1 MKGTR
6 AAVRY
11 AKALKDL
18 ALEQGVLEKVRD
30 DMKLI
35 SDVCKS
41 NHDFTVVMDSPII
54 RTDKK
59 QAILNEIFKG
69 KISKLTELFIN
80 VLAAKRRESYIE
92 AIAIEF
98 IKQFK
103 VHKKILTAIVTTASG
118 LDEEMRKKV
127 LEVVQGSGHS
137 EIELV
142 EKINEKLIGGFTLQV
157 GDKRVDASLA
167 KQIRR
172 LTMSFSENPYIK
184 EY

>member
-6 AAVRY
+6 AGVRY
-11 AKALKDL
+11 AKALKEL
-18 ALEQGVLEKVRD
+18 ALEQGVLENVRD

-35 SDVCKS
+35 SAVLNN
-41 NHDFTVVMDSPII
+41 NHDLLVVLKSPII
-54 RTDKK
+54 KTDKK
-59 QAILNEIFKG
+59 QSILAEVFKG
-69 KISKLTELFIN
+69 KISKLTELFIQI
-80 VLAAKRRESYIE
+80 LAAKRRESYLE

-98 IKQFK
+98 VKQFK
-103 VHKKILTAIVTTASG
+103 VHKKILTAVVTTASG
-118 LDEEMRKKV
+118 LDEGLRKKV

-137 EIELV
+137 EIELI

-172 LTMSFSENPYIK
+172 LNMSFSENPYIK
-184 EY
+184 EF

>member
-35 SDVCKS
+35 TAVCES
-41 NHDFTVVMDSPII
+41 NHDFAVMLNSPII
-54 RTDKK
+54 KTDKK
-59 QAILNEIFKG
+59 QAILSELFKG
-69 KISKLTELFIN
+69 KVSKLSELFLQI
-80 VLAAKRRESYIE
+80 LAAKRRESYIQ

-103 VHKKILTAIVTTASG
+103 EHKKILTAVVTTASG
-118 LDEEMRKKV
+118 LDEELRKKV
-127 LEVVQGSGHS
+127 LKVVQGSGHS
-137 EIELV
+137 EIEDRKSV
-142 EKINEKLIGGFTLQV
+142 V
-157 GDKRVDASLA
+157 
-167 KQIRR
+167 
-172 LTMSFSENPYIK
+172 
-184 EY
+184 

>member
-1 MKGTR
+1 MKGSR

-11 AKALKDL
+11 AKALKEL
-18 ALEQGVLEKVRD
+18 ALEQGVLEKVCD

-35 SDVCKS
+35 TSVCES
-41 NHDFTVVMDSPII
+41 NHDFAVMLQSPVIKA
-54 RTDKK
+54 DKK
-59 QAILNEIFKG
+59 QSILSEVFKG
-69 KISKLTELFIN
+69 KVSKLTELFLKI
-80 VLAAKRRESYIE
+80 LTSKRRESYIE

-98 IKQFK
+98 VKQFK
-103 VHKKILTAIVTTASG
+103 EHKKILTAVVTTAQG
-118 LDEEMRKKV
+118 LDEELRKKV
-127 LEVVQGSGHS
+127 LKVVQGSGNS

-167 KQIRR
+167 KQIRK
-172 LTMSFSENPYIK
+172 LSQSFSENPYIK

>member
-11 AKALKDL
+11 AKALKEL

-35 SDVCKS
+35 GSVCQS
-41 NHDFTVVMDSPII
+41 NHDFTVVMDSPVIK
-54 RTDKK
+54 TDKK
-59 QAILNEIFKG
+59 QAILNEVFKG
-69 KISKLTELFIN
+69 KISKLTELFLH
-80 VLAAKRRESYIE
+80 VLASKRRESYIE

-103 VHKKILTAIVTTASG
+103 EHKKILTALVTTASG
-118 LDEEMRKKV
+118 LDDELRKKV
-127 LEVVQGSGHS
+127 LAVVQGSGHS

-157 GDKRVDASLA
+157 GDKRIDASIA
-167 KQIRR
+167 KQVRK
-172 LTMSFSENPYIK
+172 LAMSFSENPYIK

>member
-11 AKALKDL
+11 AKALKEL
-18 ALEQGVLEKVRD
+18 ALEQGVLEKVCD

-35 SDVCKS
+35 SSVCQS
-41 NHDFTVVMDSPII
+41 NHDFAVVLDSPII
-54 RTDKK
+54 KIDKK
-59 QAILNEIFKG
+59 QAILKEVFNG
-69 KISKLTELFIN
+69 KICKLTELFIQI
-80 VLAAKRRESYIE
+80 LAAKRRESYIE

-103 VHKKILTAIVTTASG
+103 EHKKILSAVVTTAYG
-118 LDEEMRKKV
+118 LDEELRKKV

-142 EKINEKLIGGFTLQV
+142 EKINDKLIGGFTLQV

-167 KQIRR
+167 KQIRK
-172 LTMSFSENPYIK
+172 LSQSFNENPYIK

>member
-35 SDVCKS
+35 SEVCKS
-41 NHDFTVVMDSPII
+41 NHDFVVVLNSPII
-54 RTDKK
+54 KTDKK
-59 QAILNEIFKG
+59 QAIFAEVFKG
-69 KISKLTELFIN
+69 KISKLTELFIQ

-92 AIAIEF
+92 AVAIEF
-98 IKQFK
+98 VKQFK
-103 VHKKILTAIVTTASG
+103 EHKKILTAVVTTASG
-118 LDEEMRKKV
+118 LDEELRKKV
-127 LEVVQGSGHS
+127 LEVVQGGGHS
-137 EIELV
+137 EIELI

-157 GDKRVDASLA
+157 NDKRIDASLA
-167 KQIRR
+167 KQVRK
-172 LTMSFSENPYIK
+172 LAMSFSENPYIK

>member
-11 AKALKDL
+11 AKALKEL

-35 SDVCKS
+35 GSVCEN
-41 NHDFTVVMDSPII
+41 NHDFAVMLDSPII
-54 RTDKK
+54 KTDKK
-59 QAILNEIFKG
+59 QSILKEVFEG
-69 KISKLTELFIN
+69 KIFKLTELFIQI
-80 VLAAKRRESYIE
+80 LAAKRRESYIE

-103 VHKKILTAIVTTASG
+103 EHKKILTAIVTTASG
-118 LDEEMRKKV
+118 LDDELRKKV
-127 LEVVQGSGHS
+127 LEVVKGSGNS
-137 EIELV
+137 EVELIE
-142 EKINEKLIGGFTLQV
+142 KTNEKLIGGFTLQV
-157 GDKRVDASLA
+157 GDKRIDASIA
-167 KQIRR
+167 KQIRK
-172 LTMSFSENPYIK
+172 LAMSFSENPYIK

>member
-11 AKALKDL
+11 AKALKEL

-35 SDVCKS
+35 STTCQN
-41 NHDFTVVMDSPII
+41 NHDFAVMLDSPII
-54 RTDKK
+54 KTDKK
-59 QAILNEIFKG
+59 QSILAEVFKG
-69 KISKLTELFIN
+69 KITKLTELFIQI
-80 VLAAKRRESYIE
+80 LAAKRRESYIE
-92 AIAIEF
+92 AISIEF

-103 VHKKILTAIVTTASG
+103 EHKKILTAVVTTAAG
-118 LDEEMRKKV
+118 LDDELRKKV
-127 LEVVQGSGHS
+127 LSVVQGSGHS
-137 EIELV
+137 EIELI

-157 GDKRVDASLA
+157 GDNRVDASLA
-167 KQIRR
+167 KQIRK
-172 LTMSFSENPYIK
+172 LSMSFSENPYIK

>member
-11 AKALKDL
+11 AKALKEL

-35 SDVCKS
+35 GSVCQ
-41 NHDFTVVMDSPII
+41 NNRDFAVVLDSPII
-54 RTDKK
+54 KTDKK
-59 QAILNEIFKG
+59 QAILAEVFKG
-69 KISKLTELFIN
+69 KISKLTELFIQ

-98 IKQFK
+98 MKQFK
-103 VHKKILTAIVTTASG
+103 EHKKILTAIVTTASG
-118 LDEEMRKKV
+118 LDETLRKKV
-127 LEVVQGSGHS
+127 LQVIQGSGHS
-137 EIELV
+137 EIELI

-167 KQIRR
+167 KQIRK
-172 LTMSFSENPYIK
+172 LSMSFNENPYIK

>member
-11 AKALKDL
+11 AKALKEL

-35 SDVCKS
+35 TSVCGS

-54 RTDKK
+54 KTDKK
-59 QAILNEIFKG
+59 QAILNEVFKG
-69 KISKLTELFIN
+69 KISKLTELFIQI
-80 VLAAKRRESYIE
+80 LAAKRRESYLE

-98 IKQFK
+98 VKQFK
-103 VHKKILTAIVTTASG
+103 EHKKILTAIVTTASG
-118 LDEEMRKKV
+118 LDEELRKKV

-167 KQIRR
+167 KQVRK
-172 LTMSFSENPYIK
+172 LAMEFSENPYIR

>member
-11 AKALKDL
+11 AKALKEL

-30 DMKLI
+30 DMTLI
-35 SDVCKS
+35 ESVCKS
-41 NHDFTVVMDSPII
+41 NHDFAVMLNSPII
-54 RTDKK
+54 KTDKK
-59 QAILNEIFKG
+59 QSILNEVFKG
-69 KISKLTELFIN
+69 KISKLTELFIQ

-98 IKQFK
+98 GKQFK
-103 VHKKILTAIVTTASG
+103 EHKKILTAIVTTAQG
-118 LDEEMRKKV
+118 LDEALRKKV
-127 LEVVQGSGHS
+127 LSVVQGSGHS

-157 GDKRVDASLA
+157 GDKRVDASLQ
-167 KQIRR
+167 KQIRK
-172 LTMSFSENPYIK
+172 LSQSFSENPYIK

>member
-1 MKGTR
+1 MKGSR

-18 ALEQGVLEKVRD
+18 ALEQGALEKVRD

-35 SDVCKS
+35 TSVCENS
-41 NHDFTVVMDSPII
+41 HDLVVLLNSPII
-54 RTDKK
+54 KTDKK
-59 QAILNEIFKG
+59 QAILTEVFKG
-69 KISKLTELFIN
+69 KLSKLTELFIS
-80 VLAAKRRESYIE
+80 VLAAKRRESYLE

-98 IKQFK
+98 VKQFK
-103 VHKKILTAIVTTASG
+103 EHKKILSAVVTTASG
-118 LDEEMRKKV
+118 LDEDLRKKV
-127 LEVVQGSGHS
+127 LQVVQGSGHS

-157 GDKRVDASLA
+157 GDKRVDASIA
-167 KQIRR
+167 KQIRK
-172 LTMSFSENPYIK
+172 LSQSFNENPYIK